1 MPCHGMTTAMAWH
14 GTSLPHRHHPQ
25 QPGAPAPRGARPRP
39 HGAAARARRRVCARR
54 LPRNPRGPPPGPRT
68 LSMRAPK
75 SAPRGKTTW
84 HGAVD
89 ERVDAMRR
97 RRPTKSRHHLIA
109 DARYIWYCTWYRD
122 LVESDSIPTAS
133 VSRVRGLLSA
143 SNFEPGIIAEV
154 IFRHVVV
161 GLCYVSL
168 GANLGARALIA
179 DRRQRHSANSRR
191 DLGVPATPSRGGEE
205 GLGRGRRR
213 RRPWRARGAPRRRRR
228 RSCSTTAAECARA
241 GRAARRGCARRCAR
255 ARTGVRAFSPET
267 ETRAAAAGLAE
278 GAAHEGRTVGD
289 ACAVCARV
297 RRTRLCC
304 GWAGGRG
311 EAGRCHAGLGARG
324 GPTAL

>member
-1 MPCHGMTTAMAWH
+1 M
-14 GTSLPHRHHPQ
+14 
-25 QPGAPAPRGARPRP
+25 
-39 HGAAARARRRVCARR
+39 
-54 LPRNPRGPPPGPRT
+54 
-68 LSMRAPK
+68 
-75 SAPRGKTTW
+75 
-84 HGAVD
+84 
-89 ERVDAMRR
+89 
-97 RRPTKSRHHLIA
+97 
-109 DARYIWYCTWYRD
+109 
-122 LVESDSIPTAS
+122 PTAS
-133 VSRVRGLLSA
+133 ASRVRGLHSA
-143 SNFEPGIIAEV
+143 SNFEAGIILPTS
-154 IFRHVVV
+154 FRLFAFVVS
-161 GLCYVSL
+161 SL
-168 GANLGARALIA
+168 GANLGARAPIA

-241 GRAARRGCARRCAR
+241 GRAARRGCARRS
-255 ARTGVRAFSPET
+255 ARTRTGARAFSPET

-311 EAGRCHAGLGARG
+311 GAGRCHAGLGARR
-324 GPTAL
+324 GPTTL